1 MADNQKD
8 KLIIWTA
15 FLYLTLVWGSTFILN
30 KRTLITFTAIQAA
43 SLRLTFA
50 MSVMIWFVKPHLALV
65 PKAKRF
71 HLLISALTGICI
83 PAYCFALA
91 QAGLPSAMTG
101 VLNAVTPCMT
111 FILGIVFFRQSA
123 SWLKIVGLALGFI
136 GSATIILVNAKGQLS
151 LNSYSLWVILATILY
166 GFNLNW
172 VKKHLAEVPALPLAT
187 IAVTISGGIGF
198 CILLTTNWLATMQ
211 SNPAGTTSFAAIA
224 TLGIFGT
231 AVAQFFFARMLQV
244 SSALFAGSVTY
255 FVPIV
260 AVAWG
265 ILDGEV
271 LTWVHFLGI
280 LCIIGCILI
289 ISRFKN

>member
-8 KLIIWTA
+8 KFIIWTS
-15 FLYLTLVWGSTFILN
+15 FLYLTLVWGSSFILN
-30 KRTLITFTAIQAA
+30 KRTLLTFTSIQAA

-50 MSVMIWFVKPHLALV
+50 MSVMIWFVKPHLALI
-65 PKAKRF
+65 PKEKRF
-71 HLLISALTGICI
+71 HLVLSALLGICV

-91 QAGLPSAMTG
+91 QKGLPSAITG

-111 FILGIVFFRQSA
+111 FILGIVFFRQTP
-123 SWLKIVGLALGFI
+123 SWLKIAGLALGFA
-136 GSATIILVNAKGQLS
+136 GSAMIILVNAKGELS
-151 LNSYSLWVILATILY
+151 LNSYALWVLFATILY

-172 VKKHLAEVPALPLAT
+172 VKKHFANVPALPLAT
-187 IAVTISGGIGF
+187 IAVTIAGIVGF
-198 CILLTTNWLATMQ
+198 CILLTTNWLETMQ
-211 SNPAGTTSFAAIA
+211 QNPNGLTSFAAIA
-224 TLGIFGT
+224 TLGILGT

-255 FVPIV
+255 FAPIV
-260 AVAWG
+260 AVGWG
-265 ILDGEV
+265 IWDGEV

-289 ISRFKN
+289 ISRFK